1 MQTYLLKHWKLEHKF
16 DAIKYRSDVYKGL
29 EDT

>member
-1 MQTYLLKHWKLEHKF
+1 MQTYFLKHWNLEHKF
-16 DAIKYRSDVYKGL
+16 DAIKYRSGVCKGL